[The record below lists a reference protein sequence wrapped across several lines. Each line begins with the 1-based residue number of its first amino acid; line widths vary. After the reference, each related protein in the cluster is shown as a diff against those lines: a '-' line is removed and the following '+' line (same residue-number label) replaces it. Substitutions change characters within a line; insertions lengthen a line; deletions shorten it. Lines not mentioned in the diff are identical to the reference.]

1 MPAFSCVCLCL
12 CVCVCVCVCVCG
24 HLRVEG
30 VRGGTVHGQAV
41 NRQQQTVFLI
51 TDGADPD
58 FIPACGY
65 SFEEPISVGRYVQ
78 WDKSYAMPVV
88 KTQTHC
94 TQKFEQLQLTSIL
107 KQQTNLNAK
116 LINTTSYRPG
126 HTVGSVR
133 INEIDRTNTDPR
145 LVPCEVFEV
154 ETEGH

>member
-1 MPAFSCVCLCL
+1 MRAF
-12 CVCVCVCVCVCG
+12 VCVCVHVWNGVCG
-24 HLRVEG
+24 RLRVEG

-41 NRQQQTVFLI
+41 NREQQTVFVI
-51 TDGADPD
+51 TDGSDPD
-58 FIPACGY
+58 FIPTCGY
-65 SFEEPISVGRYVQ
+65 PFEKSISVVQ
-78 WDKSYAMPVV
+78 YLRWDKSHAMPVV
-88 KTQTHC
+88 KGQTHC
-94 TQKFEQLQLTSIL
+94 TQHFEQLQLTSIL

-145 LVPCEVFEV
+145 LVPCEVLEV